1 MKLNCKN
8 VETVAEI
15 LKAKGNDAFKQGNF
29 DFAIKYYSDAL
40 IVSTNDSEKSI
51 LQSNKYVK
59 QTHLK
64 LITYCM
70 WHFPSYLKL
79 TTAAAAAAAVFF
91 FFFLQSGSKFKAAA
105 IYQGFK

>member
-1 MKLNCKN
+1 
-8 VETVAEI
+8 
-15 LKAKGNDAFKQGNF
+15 
-29 DFAIKYYSDAL
+29 
-40 IVSTNDSEKSI
+40 
-51 LQSNKYVK
+51 
-59 QTHLK
+59 
-64 LITYCM
+64 M